1 MPIYLY
7 VKTHRK
13 TGLKY
18 LGKTVYKNPH
28 TYPGSGRR
36 WRAHLDK
43 HGYDYDTEI
52 LFESEN
58 KEEIKEKGLYYSRLW
73 NVVESEEWANLK
85 EEACDGGAFPRT
97 AELNKRVSDKL
108 KGRTFSEEHRK
119 KLSEANKG
127 KYFHS
132 EETKRLSA
140 AKASAKLKGRKKSP
154 EFREKLRQINLGRKM
169 TEQAKEKMRSAW
181 TPERRA
187 AQSERRRLQNLAKQ
201 DQRDN
206 SDI

>member
-18 LGKTVYKNPH
+18 LGKTVHKNPH

-52 LFESEN
+52 LFESES

-73 NVVESEEWANLK
+73 NIVESDKWANLK

-97 AELNKRVSDKL
+97 PELNKRVSEKL
-108 KGRTFSEEHRK
+108 KGRVFSEEHRR

-132 EETKRLSA
+132 EETKRLAA
-140 AKASAKLKGRKKSP
+140 AKASAKLKGRKHTQ
-154 EFREKLRQINLGRKM
+154 EFKDYIGSISRGRKM
-169 TEQAKEKMRSAW
+169 TEDSKAKMRAAW

-187 AQSERRRLQNLAKQ
+187 AQAERRRLQNLAKQ
-201 DQRDN
+201 NQRAN
-206 SDI
+206 SDM